1 MIDIDHATQIV
12 LDHRRDFGEETIPLR
27 RAAGRILS
35 EPIRADRDFP
45 PFDRVTM
52 DGIAIRYQAFAK
64 KDTPVFPVL
73 GTQAAGAP
81 PQSMKDA
88 EGCLEVMTGAVL
100 PEGTDTVIR
109 YEDVTIEGKKAT
121 INVDAIKEGQ
131 NIHRQGTDRV
141 AGSTILEPGVLLSAA
156 ELGVAATV
164 GKARLRVKRLPRAVI
179 LSTGD
184 ELVPVDQQPEPHQ
197 IRSSNTHTIRA
208 SLEKWGLEVDDLHLI
223 DEPAVIRRELR
234 RCLEEYDMILMSG
247 GVSKGKFD
255 YVPAALED
263 LGVEK
268 CFHRVRQRPGKPFW
282 FGHWQGQC
290 TIFALP
296 GNPVSSFMC
305 THRYVGPWVRACM
318 GLDPLDYDYAVLDTT
333 FTFRPDLTYFL
344 QVRLDY
350 ARNGMRRAIPVE
362 GHGSGDLAN
371 LVEADG
377 FLELPRGRTEFP
389 EGELFPVL
397 IYR

>member
-12 LDHRRDFGEETIPLR
+12 LDHRRDFGEETIPLE
-27 RAAGRILS
+27 RATGRILA

-52 DGIAIRYQAFAK
+52 DGIALRFQAFAK
-64 KDTPVFPVL
+64 KDTPEFAVL

-81 PQSMKDA
+81 PQSLSDA
-88 EGCLEVMTGAVL
+88 DGCLEVMTGAVL
-100 PEGTDTVIR
+100 PQGTDTVIR
-109 YEDVTIEGKKAT
+109 YEDVAIEEGIAT
-121 INVDAIKEGQ
+121 INVDTINEGQ
-131 NIHRQGTDRV
+131 NIHRQGTDRA
-141 AGSTILEPGVLLSAA
+141 AGSTILDPGVRLSAA

-164 GKARLRVKRLPRAVI
+164 GKAQLRVKRLPRAVI

-184 ELVPVDQQPEPHQ
+184 ELVSVDQQPEPHQ

-208 SLEKWGLEVDDLHLI
+208 SLEKWGLEVDDLHLV
-223 DEPAVIRRELR
+223 DEPGVIRRELQ

-263 LGVEK
+263 LGVAK
-268 CFHRVRQRPGKPFW
+268 SFHRVRQRPGKPFW
-282 FGHWQGQC
+282 FGHWRGEC

-318 GLDPLDYDYAVLDTT
+318 GLEPLDYDYAVLDST
-333 FTFRPDLTYFL
+333 FTFKPDLTYFL

-350 ARNGMRRAIPVE
+350 ARNGMRRAVPVE

-377 FLELPRGRTEFP
+377 FLELPRGRIDFP

>member
-1 MIDIDHATQIV
+1 MIDIHHATDIV
-12 LDHRRDFGEETIPLR
+12 LEHRRDLGVETVPLPL
-27 RAAGRILS
+27 AAGRVLA

-52 DGIAIRYQAFAK
+52 DGIAIQYQAFAK

-81 PQSMKDA
+81 PQSMPDPD
-88 EGCLEVMTGAVL
+88 GCLEVMTGAVL

-109 YEDVTIEGKKAT
+109 YEDVTIENGTAI
-121 INVDAIKEGQ
+121 INVEAIKEGQ
-131 NIHRQGTDRV
+131 NIHRRGTDRPQ
-141 AGSTILEPGVLLSAA
+141 GSTILEPGVLLSAA

-164 GKARLRVKRLPRAVI
+164 GKALLQVRRLPTAVI
-179 LSTGD
+179 ISTGD
-184 ELVPVDQQPEPHQ
+184 ELVPVESFPEPHQ

-208 SLEKWGLEVDDLHLI
+208 SLKKWGLQVDDLHLV
-223 DEPAVIRRELR
+223 DEPAVIRRELQ
-234 RCLEEYDMILMSG
+234 RCLEKYDMILMSG

-255 YVPAALED
+255 FVPEALED

-282 FGHWQGQC
+282 FGHWRGQC

-318 GLDPLDYDYAVLDTT
+318 GLDPLDYDYAVLDST
-333 FTFRPDLTYFL
+333 FTFKPDLTYFL